1 MEHQGER
8 VERPPFRGGPPVD
21 RRGRG
26 KERQREQRR
35 AAVRPDGRHHFGPL
49 PDVVA
54 LVVLVERHPVERDV
68 LRADRV
74 RQRRADGGDG
84 LQRGQRA
91 AGARHLLGRT
101 HRRPAVGAQCGD
113 ARRVGDQGAQRQD
126 VDGRVVGA
134 AGVGGVA
141 GAVGQIGAGAHNRA
155 KIKAMEFATGRGGA
169 ISQLVGKVGGA
180 LFGANMDKLKA
191 QHSMAEG
198 TQHLWGRIQGLLKL
212 HPEGLT
218 GKMYKDFIAQQ
229 PVKPGGPKVN
239 ITKLPSTSKLKD
251 DEVYT
256 ADRIKDVLIP
266 NTISELYESGQT
278 GQTAEI
284 TTEAIERLI
293 IGGLASGKD
302 IGEMIA
308 HLDTGGF
315 IPPP

>member
-1 MEHQGER
+1 MNLNDDEIFEAYLNSQQTQLNEG
-8 VERPPFRGGPPVD
+8 PVD
-21 RRGRG
+21 WVKDKASAAWRGMPG
-26 KERQREQRR
+26 SGREE
-35 AAVRPDGRHHFGPL
+35 AGAT
-49 PDVVA
+49 A
-54 LVVLVERHPVERDV
+54 T
-68 LRADRV
+68 A
-74 RQRRADGGDG
+74 
-84 LQRGQRA
+84 A
-91 AGARHLLGRT
+91 AGTGAGAVAGAV
-101 HRRPAVGAQCGD
+101 PAAATAAQVAGA
-113 ARRVGDQGAQRQD
+113 ALASPVI
-126 VDGRVVGA
+126 GA